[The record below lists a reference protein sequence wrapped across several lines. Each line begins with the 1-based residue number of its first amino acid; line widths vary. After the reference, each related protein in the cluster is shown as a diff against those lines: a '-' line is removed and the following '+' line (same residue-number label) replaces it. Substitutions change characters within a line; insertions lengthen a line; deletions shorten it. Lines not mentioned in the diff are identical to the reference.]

1 MSINVRIFLIILIT
15 LGLNSCAY
23 FKKDGKESK
32 DENQEKEKLIKK
44 SRPNP
49 DLGER
54 QKKYEGTLFNTSRLK
69 KNNNNF
75 DFSTSNPLWRA
86 TLNSLEGVPLQTVSY
101 SGGVI
106 VTDWWT
112 KKGSKESIKIQVNFT
127 SNEVKASSIKIS
139 SFKKICDDSNICKIA
154 SLPQSFNSK
163 VKDSIF
169 DQAKTI
175 KIEQEENK
183 NK

>member
-1 MSINVRIFLIILIT
+1 MSINIRIFLIILIT

-69 KNNNNF
+69 KIII
-75 DFSTSNPLWRA
+75 
-86 TLNSLEGVPLQTVSY
+86 TL
-101 SGGVI
+101 
-106 VTDWWT
+106 
-112 KKGSKESIKIQVNFT
+112 
-127 SNEVKASSIKIS
+127 
-139 SFKKICDDSNICKIA
+139 
-154 SLPQSFNSK
+154 
-163 VKDSIF
+163 IF
-169 DQAKTI
+169 LHQI
-175 KIEQEENK
+175 LYGELH
-183 NK
+183 